1 MCACFQLTECCV
13 DVLVTAFKESILAE
27 CASMITN
34 NETERRC
41 TDNARHT
48 YSVSDGHMG
57 IFMQL
62 ADVIATIEQLQHDQ

>member
-1 MCACFQLTECCV
+1 
-13 DVLVTAFKESILAE
+13 
-27 CASMITN
+27 MITN